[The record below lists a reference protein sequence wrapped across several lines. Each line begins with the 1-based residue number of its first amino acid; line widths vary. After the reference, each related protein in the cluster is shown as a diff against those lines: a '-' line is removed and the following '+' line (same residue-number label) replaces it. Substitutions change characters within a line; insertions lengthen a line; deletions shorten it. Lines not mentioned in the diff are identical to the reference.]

1 MKSKLLVLILITF
14 YLFNNLLFAST
25 ITIKESEELYKNEQY
40 ELALKKYKLLLK
52 STPNN
57 PNLLFNTGNTYFKLN
72 LMGYAIGYYLKALK
86 ISPNESD
93 YKYNLNIARKFIQQE
108 KSIEKKS
115 IFSTISKQVSKITF
129 STSLNLILLSIG
141 FFLTTLF
148 FLITKKRKNELF
160 TNLTSISILFLLI
173 SSILFFLKLNESK
186 IIEAVVVDKKISAHS
201 GPSEKLS
208 TLFYIHEGKLCE
220 IKSQDNNW
228 SEIKL
233 SNGFIGWV
241 KTSSL
246 FLIN

>member
-1 MKSKLLVLILITF
+1 M
-14 YLFNNLLFAST
+14 
-25 ITIKESEELYKNEQY
+25 
-40 ELALKKYKLLLK
+40 
-52 STPNN
+52 
-57 PNLLFNTGNTYFKLN
+57 
-72 LMGYAIGYYLKALK
+72 
-86 ISPNESD
+86 
-93 YKYNLNIARKFIQQE
+93 
-108 KSIEKKS
+108 
-115 IFSTISKQVSKITF
+115 
-129 STSLNLILLSIG
+129 
-141 FFLTTLF
+141 
-148 FLITKKRKNELF
+148 
-160 TNLTSISILFLLI
+160 LI